1 MKMTTPYTKLAGH
14 APATPPAH
22 QNFWIAQSE
31 GSGQR
36 TLDWGTASGNWTIVA
51 MNPDGSAGVA
61 IDADV
66 GTKIGWL
73 IWAGLG
79 WPWSDSR

>member
-36 TLDWGTASGNWTIVA
+36 TLDWGTTSGNWTIVA